1 MSIER
6 TDTRTSLKILT
17 MSIRGGKR
25 LATSPVGASF
35 KDPRREGIQQQSGR
49 FDALGDYESDGG
61 EWTTVSNERNRSQT
75 GTNAPMSGN
84 GTHQPTFAEA
94 TAQGAG
100 QSQDSR
106 QTRGTRKPLEPMF
119 KTAPPDGPLRDYIV
133 VEIRQVNGAPF
144 KGSLHYKE
152 AKYGIFEQCLKQ
164 DPTTIHGLNFA
175 FSDYPIVKY
184 KLKHQINI
192 DDLRPV
198 EFFEYHRSYK
208 VNGHEKTDILQC
220 KIKGIRSDYSEQTD
234 RQEEDSDEN
243 IRWVKIEWCDWAIEE
258 HEILAWL
265 EQFGEPIGHITE
277 EIYPDSD
284 SDGDPTGNGTFTVKM
299 KLHSPI
305 PQLLPMWGKRIRIYY
320 RGVQKL
326 CPRCFGNH
334 PRKNCRSEKRRW
346 VDYILDFMDH
356 YQEIPK
362 EIYGR
367 WYKVVNE
374 EFGEVI
380 QPQDKTTEQHTEDQQ
395 PPPTTEQSAQPRSQ
409 PKSSTIQRKMAFVS
423 NRNRTPRDDN
433 TSRESTSNQTTA
445 NAITREE
452 ETSLADFLAVGLSL
466 TEARSMKENEDK
478 LAAIKLQARELK
490 RQTQRGA
497 ITSRG
502 ADRQTRLGPGS
513 STGRR
518 GGLTFN

>member
-1 MSIER
+1 
-6 TDTRTSLKILT
+6 

-25 LATSPVGASF
+25 LATSPVGATF

-61 EWTTVSNERNRSQT
+61 EWTTVTNERSRQQT
-75 GTNAPMSGN
+75 NMSSSPSTSGTQRPS
-84 GTHQPTFAEA
+84 FAEVA
-94 TAQGAG
+94 AQSTG
-100 QSQDSR
+100 QDQDNITQ
-106 QTRGTRKPLEPMF
+106 QTRGGKKTLERMF
-119 KTAPPDGPLRDYIV
+119 KTAPPDGPLRDLII
-133 VEIRQVNGAPF
+133 VEIRQVNGVPF

-152 AKYGIFEQCLKQ
+152 AKYGIFEQCLRQ

-192 DDLRPV
+192 DDLKPL
-198 EFFEYHRSYK
+198 EYFEYHRSYK
-208 VNGHEKTDILQC
+208 VNGHEKTDVLQC
-220 KIKGIRSDYSEQTD
+220 KIKGIRSDYSDQTD
-234 RQEEDSDEN
+234 RPDDDSDQN
-243 IRWVKIEWCDWAIEE
+243 VRWVKIEWCDWAFEE
-258 HEILAWL
+258 HQILAWL
-265 EQFGEPIGHITE
+265 EQFGEPLGHLTE
-277 EIYPDSD
+277 EVFPDSD
-284 SDGDPTGNGTFTVKM
+284 SDGDPTGNGTYTIKM

-346 VDYILDFMDH
+346 VDYILEFMDH
-356 YQEIPK
+356 YQDIPN

-367 WYKVVNE
+367 WYQVINE

-380 QPQDKTTEQHTEDQQ
+380 NKQDQTTADQSDGLNPTERVDQTQQNCPAQP
-395 PPPTTEQSAQPRSQ
+395 SAQPQ
-409 PKSSTIQRKMAFVS
+409 SSTIQKKMAFVS
-423 NRNRTPRDDN
+423 KRSQVLPNAVASTESRPDQRSHTP
-433 TSRESTSNQTTA
+433 
-445 NAITREE
+445 ITRDE

-466 TEARSMKENEDK
+466 TEARAMKENEDR
-478 LAAIKLQARELK
+478 LASIKLQARELK

-497 ITSRG
+497 IASRG
-502 ADRQTRLGPGS
+502 ANSQTRFGPGS